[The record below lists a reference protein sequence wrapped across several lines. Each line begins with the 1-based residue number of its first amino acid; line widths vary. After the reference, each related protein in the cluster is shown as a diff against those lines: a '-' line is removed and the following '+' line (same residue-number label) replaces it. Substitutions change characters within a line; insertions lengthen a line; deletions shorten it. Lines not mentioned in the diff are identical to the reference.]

1 MEQNESVP
9 PASPETTTH
18 DSAALKFTDEEI
30 FGTSNDILR
39 GGQHAIGVMA
49 KLQEELDEARK
60 DYNRLWARSG
70 GIGSKLS
77 PEERKEIRNL
87 NREIKERGKE
97 IMDIAKRVE
106 ELLNT
111 P

>member
-9 PASPETTTH
+9 PAAPETTTH
-18 DSAALKFTDEEI
+18 GSAALKFTDEEI

-39 GGQHAIGVMA
+39 GAQHAIGVMA
-49 KLQEELDEARK
+49 KVQEELDEAHQ
-60 DYNRLWARSG
+60 DYIRLLARSG

-87 NREIKERGKE
+87 NREIKERMKE
-97 IMDIAKRVE
+97 IMEIAKRVE
-106 ELLNT
+106 ELLDT